1 MSRAPLRNAYQ
12 PTTRLS
18 KRMRHGR
25 LAPWLVLMVL
35 LPASAS
41 PVPAL
46 VWRIEPVDVDHVFRA
61 ELDIASDASGALH
74 VVYARDVN
82 TVYLKQELGLWLE
95 QLVVPGG
102 GGGAIALGPGG
113 EPHISHG
120 YGEARYSAKL
130 DGVWTHELIPGGRG
144 WKTDIAVDHESR
156 AHVLTRRS
164 GGGLLY
170 AMRDAGGAWT
180 TETLSAA
187 EGTGA
192 HGIAVDSQGRPHVV
206 FPTSVPLGLAY
217 MTKTASGWQSQQIA
231 TIFGQEA
238 DIAIDSNDRLHVVYN
253 DQFGRR
259 LYYAHND
266 GTGWTTTV
274 ALRAGTAMHHNAIAV
289 DASGKPHVVYS
300 ERLCFCTLEALAGHP
315 WYATPTA
322 DGTWTSAL
330 IDPSALAYGLAITAD
345 PNGVPRVLYGV
356 IWDQA
361 LETIRRPVG
370 RYDLQY
376 AEPLTQM
383 PSRVPRALV

>member
-1 MSRAPLRNAYQ
+1 
-12 PTTRLS
+12 
-18 KRMRHGR
+18 MRHGR
-25 LAPWLVLMVL
+25 LAPWLVLLLV

-46 VWRIEPVDVDHVFRA
+46 VWRIEPVDAVGHVFRA
-61 ELDIASDASGALH
+61 ELDITADASGVLH

-102 GGGAIALGPGG
+102 GGGAIALGPDGRA
-113 EPHISHG
+113 HIS
-120 YGEARYSAKL
+120 YGLDETRYSTNVG
-130 DGVWTHELIPGGRG
+130 GVWTHELIPGGRG
-144 WKTDIAVDHESR
+144 WGTDIAVDHESR

-170 AMRDAGGAWT
+170 AMRDAGGLWT
-180 TETLSAA
+180 TETLSAG
-187 EGTGA
+187 EGTSA
-192 HGIAVDSQGRPHVV
+192 QAIAVDSQGRPHVV

-231 TIFGQEA
+231 TVFGEEA
-238 DIAIDSNDRLHVVYN
+238 DIAIDSNDRPHVVYN

-274 ALRAGTAMHHNAIAV
+274 ALRAGTAMGANRIAV
-289 DASGKPHVVYS
+289 DAAGTPNVIYS
-300 ERLCFCTLEALAGHP
+300 ERLCLCSMEFLAGHP
-315 WYATPTA
+315 WYATRNA
-322 DGTWTSAL
+322 DGTWMNAL
-330 IDPSALAYGLAITAD
+330 IDPSAFADGIAIAVD
-345 PNGVPRVLYGV
+345 PGGVPRTIYAA

-376 AEPLTQM
+376 AEPLTAT
-383 PSRVPRALV
+383 PSRVPRGLV